1 MSSHTL
7 EGKKKTQNG
16 VKRLAFTVL
25 SILLEVVF
33 LIGIFKGLNEYAVF
47 IDNLTRIFAVIL
59 VLKIYG
65 RNETSSMKTPW
76 IILILTLPILGV
88 ALYFLIGLN
97 GGTWKMRMRYKK
109 IDEKLLP
116 LLPENK
122 EVLQRLNASD
132 PKAGNVSNYI
142 ERNACYPVYQ
152 NTDVIYFDEAVKGLE
167 AQLADLAKAEQFI
180 FMEYHAIEDEYA
192 WSRIQTVLEERVK
205 AGVEVRVFYD
215 DMGSIGFVNL
225 SFARKLEAKGIACRV
240 FNPLLPGLNMFLN
253 NRDHRKITVVDGK
266 VGYTGGY
273 NLANEYFNYTHPYG
287 EWKDTGIR
295 LEGDAVASL
304 TAAFL
309 EMWESSGKTP
319 AGVDVLDIEAQ
330 KKYLV
335 QHPYQAQQTGYIQ
348 PYADCPL
355 DGIQV
360 GEDVYISIVN
370 KADRYCWFMTP
381 YLIITDEMTHALS
394 LAAKRGVDV
403 RIITPGIPDKKLIY
417 SITRSF
423 YHNLVQDGVRIYEW
437 TPGFCHAKMS
447 VADDCMATCGWDSC
461 SCDCLRSCC
470 RKEEGK
476 GTGNA
481 GLHFWFF
488 LFLHI
493 DIYRDAI
500 YNKTKKKANFFTL
513 NYRKPIYN
521 ESKYKKGAIAMKV
534 NKNMVSGNT
543 AMLILKL
550 ISEKDMYGYEMI
562 DTLSKRSDNVFEL
575 KVGTLYP
582 LLHSMV
588 QSGYLESY
596 NQEANGKLR
605 KYYRITPN
613 GKKYL
618 EKMVEEWNAYANAV
632 TSMIQYSV

>member
-76 IILILTLPILGV
+76 IILILTFPILGV
-88 ALYFLIGLN
+88 ALYFMIGLN

-253 NRDHRKITVVDGK
+253 NRDHRKIVVIDGK
-266 VGYTGGY
+266 TAFTGGV
-273 NLANEYFNYTHPYG
+273 NLADEYIG
-287 EWKDTGIR
+287 ELERFGTWKDTAIMVQG
-295 LEGDAVASL
+295 EAVRNFTL
-304 TAAFL
+304 MFL
-309 EMWESSGKTP
+309 EIWN
-319 AGVDVLDIEAQ
+319 VDEPQ
-330 KKYLV
+330 ENYEKYLDASYCYGMTEGEGYV
-335 QHPYQAQQTGYIQ
+335 IPYG
-348 PYADCPL
+348 DSPL
-355 DGIQV
+355 DHENV
-360 GEDVYISIVN
+360 GELVYMDMINNAKDYIYIS
-370 KADRYCWFMTP
+370 TP
-381 YLIITDEMTHALS
+381 YLIPDNEMLTALGY
-394 LAAKRGVDV
+394 AAKSGVDV
-403 RIITPGIPDKKLIY
+403 RIITPEIPDKWY
-417 SITRSF
+417 VSVITRSF
-423 YHNLVQDGVRIYEW
+423 YRDLETLGVKVYEYKG
-437 TPGFCHAKMS
+437 GFNHAKMFLS
-447 VADDCMATCGWDSC
+447 DDKSAVVGTINLDY
-461 SCDCLRSCC
+461 RSLY
-470 RKEEGK
+470 
-476 GTGNA
+476 
-481 GLHFWFF
+481 LHFEC
-488 LFLHI
+488 
-493 DIYRDAI
+493 A
-500 YNKTKKKANFFTL
+500 TL
-513 NYRKPIYN
+513 
-521 ESKYKKGAIAMKV
+521 V
-534 NKNMVSGNT
+534 
-543 AMLILKL
+543 L
-550 ISEKDMYGYEMI
+550 
-562 DTLSKRSDNVFEL
+562 
-575 KVGTLYP
+575 
-582 LLHSMV
+582 
-588 QSGYLESY
+588 
-596 NQEANGKLR
+596 
-605 KYYRITPN
+605 
-613 GKKYL
+613 
-618 EKMVEEWNAYANAV
+618 W
-632 TSMIQYSV
+632 

>member
-16 VKRLAFTVL
+16 VKRLMFTVL

-33 LIGIFKGLNEYAVF
+33 LVGIFKGLNEYAVV
-47 IDNLTRIFAVIL
+47 IDNMTRIFAVIL

-122 EVLQRLNASD
+122 EVLQCLNASD

-152 NTDVIYFDEAVKGLE
+152 NTDVTYFDEAVKGLE
-167 AQLADLAKAEQFI
+167 AQLTDLAKAEQFI

-192 WSRIQTVLEERVK
+192 WSRIQTGLEKRVK

-253 NRDHRKITVVDGK
+253 NRDHRKITVIDGK

-309 EMWESSGKTP
+309 EMWEASGKTP
-319 AGVDVLDIEAQ
+319 ADVDVLDIEAQ

-447 VADDCMATCGWDSC
+447 VADDCMATCGTINLDYRSLYHHFENGC
-461 SCDCLRSCC
+461 FMADCDAVLDIRRDMEQTFEQCREVTEKYKSGRSATLRL
-470 RKEEGK
+470 GQ
-476 GTGNA
+476 
-481 GLHFWFF
+481 
-488 LFLHI
+488 LFL
-493 DIYRDAI
+493 RLFA
-500 YNKTKKKANFFTL
+500 
-513 NYRKPIYN
+513 
-521 ESKYKKGAIAMKV
+521 
-534 NKNMVSGNT
+534 
-543 AMLILKL
+543 
-550 ISEKDMYGYEMI
+550 
-562 DTLSKRSDNVFEL
+562 EL
-575 KVGTLYP
+575 L
-582 LLHSMV
+582 
-588 QSGYLESY
+588 
-596 NQEANGKLR
+596 
-605 KYYRITPN
+605 
-613 GKKYL
+613 
-618 EKMVEEWNAYANAV
+618 
-632 TSMIQYSV
+632 